1 MLNEERVKHMVK
13 LASYETKHGEEDIK
27 VCHYSQ
33 KDYVTLNVL
42 FTMGW
47 ATLGYLLLVGLLCMT
62 YIEAILD
69 RFSFVAVILTV
80 IFVIAIYAGILVAN
94 VVFANRFYR
103 RKYMAA
109 KRRTDRYLLDLEIL
123 EKLYESED
131 V

>member
-27 VCHYSQ
+27 VSYYSQ

-80 IFVIAIYAGILVAN
+80 IFVIVIYAGILVAN
-94 VVFANRFYR
+94 VIFANRFYR
-103 RKYMAA
+103 RKYLDA